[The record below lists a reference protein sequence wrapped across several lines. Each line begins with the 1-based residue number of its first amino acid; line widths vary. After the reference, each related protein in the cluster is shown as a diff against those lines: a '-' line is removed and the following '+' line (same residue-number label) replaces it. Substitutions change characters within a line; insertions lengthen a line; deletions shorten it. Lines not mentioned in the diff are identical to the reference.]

1 MRPISATSR
10 YCDGVPPDAG
20 QFPVTRRGR
29 ATRDRIISCAA
40 ELFVTEGVA
49 AVSQDRIRQA
59 ASVSGSQL
67 SHYFADKD
75 ALVRA
80 VITRQTELLLDFHR
94 QPALNN
100 LDTFEDF
107 EKWAELTLVV
117 SRRRRR
123 HHSLPTFGM
132 LAGQLGKQNEQ
143 TRELLADGYRQWT
156 ALLRRGLTRMKKS
169 GLLIDSADP
178 VALANV
184 LVTAHEGGSL
194 MTGAYGKSWP
204 DRDALTFAL
213 NYLRLFAARPRD
225 RRSAMPG
232 TVAHAAPASAR
243 ARRSMRSRAS

>member
-1 MRPISATSR
+1 MPHQ
-10 YCDGVPPDAG
+10 DAD
-20 QFPVTRRGR
+20 QLPVTRRGR

-40 ELFVTEGVA
+40 ELFVTEGVS
-49 AVSQDRIRQA
+49 AVSQDRVRQA

-80 VITRQTELLLDFHR
+80 VIGRQTEVLLDFHR
-94 QPALNN
+94 QAALNN

-107 EKWAELTLVV
+107 EKWVELTLVL
-117 SRRRRR
+117 SRRQIR
-123 HHSLPTFGM
+123 HQALPTFGM

-143 TRELLADGYRQWT
+143 TRELLAAGYRQWT

-169 GLLIDSADP
+169 GLLIESADP
-178 VALANV
+178 MALANV
-184 LVTAHEGGSL
+184 LVTAHQGGNL
-194 MTGAYGKSWP
+194 MTGAYGKTWP

-213 NYLRLFAARPRD
+213 SYLRQFAARPRD

-232 TVAHAAPASAR
+232 AVAQAAAASAR
-243 ARRSMRSRAS
+243 AQRPMKSRAS